1 MRVIQPPPEALA
13 DPEAL
18 EVMRAWIVKGGL
30 QVVLSA
36 WIWKDEPATWGRLLA
51 DTANHLADAI
61 AAETGRDRSAIYAAI
76 RGRLIEDLDDPDP
89 ERTGDFARR
98 PQ

>member
-18 EVMRAWIVKGGL
+18 EMLRAWIVKGGL

-36 WIWKDEPATWGRLLA
+36 WVWKDEPATWGRLLA

-61 AAETGRDRSAIYAAI
+61 AAETGRNRSDIYAAI
-76 RGRLIEDLDDPDP
+76 RNRLIEDLDHPDP
-89 ERTGDFARR
+89 ERTGEFAGH

>member
-1 MRVIQPPPEALA
+1 MRIIQPPPAALA
-13 DPEAL
+13 DPEAFEML
-18 EVMRAWIVKGGL
+18 RAWIVRGGL

-36 WIWKDEPATWGRLLA
+36 GVWKDEPETWGRLLA

-61 AAETGRDRSAIYAAI
+61 AAETGRNRSDIYAAI
-76 RGRLIEDLDDPDP
+76 RDRLIEDLDDPDL
-89 ERTGDFARR
+89 ERTGEFAGG